1 MSEADAKSAPQP
13 ARRPGRRL
21 RQRFGAVAVAFALF
35 CALATFFMLSGLT
48 PIAVDDR
55 LGDHKEGEKR
65 LLAHGR
71 LADFRAAYGWTE
83 RRDGGIAV
91 DPDCARVL
99 GVEPGQTVT
108 HVARW

>member
-55 LGDHKEGEKR
+55 LAFGLFAANVVS
-65 LLAHGR
+65 LLVVIA
-71 LADFRAAYGWTE
+71 LVVAEGWTLAAAE
-83 RRDGGIAV
+83 DVCGNEEGRGSSVHHSSFIVYR
-91 DPDCARVL
+91 
-99 GVEPGQTVT
+99 
-108 HVARW
+108 